1 MENITKGLIDF
12 LNKSHSE
19 YNATNNI
26 KTILLNEG
34 FIELHE
40 SEDFNLKLGNNY
52 FLIRNDNSVI
62 AFKIANKLNDYHYL
76 ISASHSDSPSLKIK
90 MCDDVVSNNYHKVA
104 VEVYGGL
111 IYSSYLDKPL
121 SLAGRVV
128 IKDENSLQSKIIDI
142 DKNLMIIPNL
152 CIHFNRDINKGSEYN
167 PQTDL
172 MPIISNNVELK
183 NSVKTA
189 LIKELKIS
197 EKDIISYDLYLY
209 NRDKATIGGLN
220 DEFIMSPKIDNLES
234 AYLSLLGFINA
245 NSENH
250 ISVYCLFDNEEVGS
264 STPSGAD
271 SNFLESTLK
280 RINNSLKFKEDDYFK
295 ALAKSFILSIDNAH
309 AVHPNHPEVSDP
321 NNLVYLN
328 KGIVIKFNSN
338 MNYTSD
344 SFSVSPIKMLC
355 EKNNIPYQYF
365 YNKSDVRGG
374 STLGAIS
381 ATHLSITSLD
391 IGLAQLAMHSNY
403 EVAGAIDPDYM
414 FRLVKV
420 FYESTIL
427 INGNSIKL

>member
-1 MENITKGLIDF
+1 M
-12 LNKSHSE
+12 
-19 YNATNNI
+19 
-26 KTILLNEG
+26 
-34 FIELHE
+34 
-40 SEDFNLKLGNNY
+40 
-52 FLIRNDNSVI
+52 
-62 AFKIANKLNDYHYL
+62 
-76 ISASHSDSPSLKIK
+76 
-90 MCDDVVSNNYHKVA
+90 
-104 VEVYGGL
+104 
-111 IYSSYLDKPL
+111 
-121 SLAGRVV
+121 
-128 IKDENSLQSKIIDI
+128 
-142 DKNLMIIPNL
+142 
-152 CIHFNRDINKGSEYN
+152 
-167 PQTDL
+167 
-172 MPIISNNVELK
+172 
-183 NSVKTA
+183 
-189 LIKELKIS
+189 
-197 EKDIISYDLYLY
+197 
-209 NRDKATIGGLN
+209 
-220 DEFIMSPKIDNLES
+220 
-234 AYLSLLGFINA
+234 
-245 NSENH
+245 
-250 ISVYCLFDNEEVGS
+250 
-264 STPSGAD
+264 
-271 SNFLESTLK
+271 
-280 RINNSLKFKEDDYFK
+280 
-295 ALAKSFILSIDNAH
+295 H